1 MGFLLF
7 GAACFALGH
16 QWDDRVYPFLKGIFP
31 NVWTVTKTVFAKLTG
46 RNA

>member
-16 QWDDRVYPFLKGIFP
+16 QWDDRVYPFLKGTFP
-31 NVWTVTKTVFAKLTG
+31 YLWSVTKGVYAKLRG
-46 RNA
+46 PSA

>member
-1 MGFLLF
+1 MMWVLTV
-7 GAACFALGH
+7 AAGFALGH
-16 QWDDRVYPFLKGIFP
+16 QWDGRIWPLVKGLFP